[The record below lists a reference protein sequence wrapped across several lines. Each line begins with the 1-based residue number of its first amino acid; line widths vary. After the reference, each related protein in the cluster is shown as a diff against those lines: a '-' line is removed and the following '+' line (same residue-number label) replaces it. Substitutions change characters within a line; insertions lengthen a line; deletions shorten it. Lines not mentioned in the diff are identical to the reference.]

1 MGRAP
6 LQVAG
11 RLGATPAEARRPASL
26 SEEVS
31 YHTGLHRTEIGQLER
46 GLRPVRIE
54 TDALRVSVEEP
65 LDGIVWRSGH
75 CRPPGFTTGGED

>member
-1 MGRAP
+1 M
-6 LQVAG
+6 QG

-65 LDGIVWRSGH
+65 LDGIILALRSLPATRIH
-75 CRPPGFTTGGED
+75 EQR